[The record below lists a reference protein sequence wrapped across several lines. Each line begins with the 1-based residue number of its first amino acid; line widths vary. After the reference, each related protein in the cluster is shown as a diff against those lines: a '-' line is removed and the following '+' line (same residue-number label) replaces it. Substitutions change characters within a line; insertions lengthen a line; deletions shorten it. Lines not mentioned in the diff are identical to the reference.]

1 MFSSCKS
8 VRMLFENKRKGEET
22 MMKQMTRNKAAGRK
36 NKKKSMQWAAA
47 VMALAL
53 TGMNASEMAA
63 MIPMQVKAAETANS
77 IIDGTQTTG
86 SLAIKRMSKETGQAV
101 PIGGARY
108 SIYKIMS
115 LIPGSTVG
123 EFASFEKVAAYQDVL
138 KTVQP
143 DELFGSYSAAELDA
157 LAIRLEQAAAE
168 QTPTASG
175 ITAETDGTYTFENL
189 AFGYYLIVET
199 KAPDGYVAGKPFLV
213 SIPSTDNYQSNAA
226 GTKWVYDVAVAPK
239 SAEISIDKKLA
250 DSEDGSVKEGDY
262 VQYVIETSIPE
273 YTEDYT
279 NPKFIIKD
287 TMSDGLEILND
298 TTHPVTIKI
307 DGIPISASLDT
318 YAFTAENKTGT
329 AEDLS
334 IQFQPDYIKQNLG
347 KAVEVTYFAKV
358 NDKAVM
364 GITGNSNQAVLEY
377 HNKPGTDAQAE
388 SAEIKVYSFGIEVEK
403 FAKPS
408 AALEGAVFELYSN
421 ENLSAENKIGT
432 ATSDKDGKL
441 QFSRLDE
448 GIYYLKETQSPAG
461 YTLLANPVKIE
472 ITASEM
478 NQVATGTFTLKV
490 NDKEITATD
499 GSFVT
504 KLNTDSGI
512 STVAVENQKG
522 FSLPETGGIGIMIFL
537 GIGIVGILILS
548 GIMVKKMK
556 L

>member
-1 MFSSCKS
+1 M
-8 VRMLFENKRKGEET
+8 
-22 MMKQMTRNKAAGRK
+22 
-36 NKKKSMQWAAA
+36 
-47 VMALAL
+47 
-53 TGMNASEMAA
+53 
-63 MIPMQVKAAETANS
+63 
-77 IIDGTQTTG
+77 
-86 SLAIKRMSKETGQAV
+86 
-101 PIGGARY
+101 
-108 SIYKIMS
+108 
-115 LIPGSTVG
+115 
-123 EFASFEKVAAYQDVL
+123 
-138 KTVQP
+138 
-143 DELFGSYSAAELDA
+143 
-157 LAIRLEQAAAE
+157 
-168 QTPTASG
+168 
-175 ITAETDGTYTFENL
+175 
-189 AFGYYLIVET
+189 
-199 KAPDGYVAGKPFLV
+199 
-213 SIPSTDNYQSNAA
+213 
-226 GTKWVYDVAVAPK
+226 
-239 SAEISIDKKLA
+239 
-250 DSEDGSVKEGDY
+250 
-262 VQYVIETSIPE
+262 
-273 YTEDYT
+273 
-279 NPKFIIKD
+279 
-287 TMSDGLEILND
+287 
-298 TTHPVTIKI
+298 
-307 DGIPISASLDT
+307 
-318 YAFTAENKTGT
+318 
-329 AEDLS
+329 
-334 IQFQPDYIKQNLG
+334 
-347 KAVEVTYFAKV
+347 EVTYFAKV

-364 GITGNSNQAVLEY
+364 GSTGNSNQAVLEY

-388 SAEIKVYSFGIEVEK
+388 STEIKVYSFGIEVEK

-432 ATSDKDGKL
+432 ATSDEDGKL
-441 QFSRLDE
+441 QFTRLDE

>member
-1 MFSSCKS
+1 M
-8 VRMLFENKRKGEET
+8 
-22 MMKQMTRNKAAGRK
+22 
-36 NKKKSMQWAAA
+36 
-47 VMALAL
+47 
-53 TGMNASEMAA
+53 
-63 MIPMQVKAAETANS
+63 
-77 IIDGTQTTG
+77 
-86 SLAIKRMSKETGQAV
+86 
-101 PIGGARY
+101 
-108 SIYKIMS
+108 
-115 LIPGSTVG
+115 
-123 EFASFEKVAAYQDVL
+123 
-138 KTVQP
+138 
-143 DELFGSYSAAELDA
+143 
-157 LAIRLEQAAAE
+157 
-168 QTPTASG
+168 
-175 ITAETDGTYTFENL
+175 
-189 AFGYYLIVET
+189 
-199 KAPDGYVAGKPFLV
+199 
-213 SIPSTDNYQSNAA
+213 
-226 GTKWVYDVAVAPK
+226 
-239 SAEISIDKKLA
+239 
-250 DSEDGSVKEGDY
+250 
-262 VQYVIETSIPE
+262 
-273 YTEDYT
+273 
-279 NPKFIIKD
+279 
-287 TMSDGLEILND
+287 
-298 TTHPVTIKI
+298 
-307 DGIPISASLDT
+307 
-318 YAFTAENKTGT
+318 
-329 AEDLS
+329 
-334 IQFQPDYIKQNLG
+334 
-347 KAVEVTYFAKV
+347 
-358 NDKAVM
+358 
-364 GITGNSNQAVLEY
+364 
-377 HNKPGTDAQAE
+377 
-388 SAEIKVYSFGIEVEK
+388 EK